1 MPLLVRSMTVEA
13 AGVLS
18 VELVDPDGCDLPTW
32 EPGSHLDLHLPGGL
46 SRQYSLSGDPSDR
59 SRYRLGILREDAGR
73 GGSAYVHKALRPGDH
88 VDVGGPRNHFRLEPA
103 ATYVFVAGGIGI
115 TPILPM
121 LAEATAA
128 GVEWTLLYGGRTAAS
143 MAFTTEL
150 AAYGDRVTLW
160 PQDLNGLLDLDRLLG
175 APRPDTLVYAC
186 GPEPLLAAVEQRMAA
201 WPAGALHVERF
212 AAPVVERDPADEP
225 RVEQGV
231 EVVLAESGRTVLVPP
246 DRSVLEVLLEEGVD
260 VLHDCQEGICGSCE
274 VKVIEGEVDHRDHV
288 LSEPERAAN
297 SCMMVC
303 VSRACGRRL
312 VLGL

>member
-1 MPLLVRSMTVEA
+1 MTVEA

-18 VELVDPDGCDLPTW
+18 VELVDAEGNDLPPW
-32 EPGSHLDLHLPGGL
+32 QPGSHLDLRLPGGL

-59 SRYRLGILREDAGR
+59 SRYRLGVLREGAGR
-73 GGSAYVHKALRPGDH
+73 GGSAYVHDELRPGDTIEFA
-88 VDVGGPRNHFRLEPA
+88 GPRNHFRLEPA
-103 ATYVFVAGGIGI
+103 TAYVFVAGGIGI

-121 LAEATAA
+121 LAEASAA
-128 GVEWTLLYGGRTAAS
+128 GAEWTLLYGGRTAGS
-143 MAFTTEL
+143 MAFTGEL

-160 PQDLNGLLDLDRLLG
+160 PQDRQGLLDLDPLLG
-175 APRPDTLVYAC
+175 RPEPDTLVYAC
-186 GPEPLLAAVEQRMAA
+186 GPEPLLAAVERRMAG

-212 AAPVVERDPADEP
+212 AAPVAERDPADEHA
-225 RVEQGV
+225 V
-231 EVVLAESGRTVLVPP
+231 EVVLAESGRSLLVPP
-246 DRSVLEVLLEEGVD
+246 DRSLLEVLLAEGVD

-297 SCMMVC
+297 GCMMVC
-303 VSRACGRRL
+303 VSRACGTRL